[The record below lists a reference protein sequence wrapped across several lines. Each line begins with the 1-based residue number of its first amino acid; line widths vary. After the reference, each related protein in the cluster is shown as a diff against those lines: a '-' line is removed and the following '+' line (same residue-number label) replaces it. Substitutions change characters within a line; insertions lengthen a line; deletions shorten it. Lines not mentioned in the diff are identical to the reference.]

1 MYAVCAHANRG
12 LSCSCSLLRSSP
24 SRALGRRERIFPCC
38 VEIVRYSRQTRVS
51 RNGCR
56 SCCRAGFSV
65 KQHYRLY
72 AINRFPS
79 LKTLDFSKVKPAER
93 DRSARLARSAAGA
106 ALESDVRQEAK
117 TFVPG
122 QALDGE
128 ESRSVA
134 LTTQFTEQ
142 DKDDIRQLLANASS
156 AKELEEIENAVKR
169 GVLPP
174 ALKRKRQEEA
184 SASQNGTNGRDSTA
198 GDESN
203 SSKRARTDSSG

>member
-1 MYAVCAHANRG
+1 
-12 LSCSCSLLRSSP
+12 
-24 SRALGRRERIFPCC
+24 
-38 VEIVRYSRQTRVS
+38 
-51 RNGCR
+51 
-56 SCCRAGFSV
+56 V

-72 AINRFPS
+72 TIHRFAS
-79 LKTLDFSKVKPAER
+79 LKTLDFGKVKPAER

-128 ESRSVA
+128 ESQGSP

-156 AKELEEIENAVKR
+156 AKELEEIENSVKR
-169 GVLPP
+169 GVLPA
-174 ALKRKRQEEA
+174 ALKRKRQEQT
-184 SASQNGTNGRDSTA
+184 SSSQNGANGHDST
-198 GDESN
+198 GNDDDTT
-203 SSKRARTDSSG
+203 SSKRARTDSSGER

>member
-1 MYAVCAHANRG
+1 
-12 LSCSCSLLRSSP
+12 
-24 SRALGRRERIFPCC
+24 
-38 VEIVRYSRQTRVS
+38 
-51 RNGCR
+51 
-56 SCCRAGFSV
+56 V

-72 AINRFPS
+72 TINRFAS

-128 ESRSVA
+128 AQSLP

-142 DKDDIRQLLANASS
+142 EKDDIRQLLASASS

-169 GVLPP
+169 GVLPA
-174 ALKRKRQEEA
+174 ALKRKRQEGT
-184 SASQNGTNGRDSTA
+184 SASQNGSNGHDSP
-198 GDESN
+198 GVDDIGG
-203 SSKRARTDSSG
+203 SKRARTDSSG